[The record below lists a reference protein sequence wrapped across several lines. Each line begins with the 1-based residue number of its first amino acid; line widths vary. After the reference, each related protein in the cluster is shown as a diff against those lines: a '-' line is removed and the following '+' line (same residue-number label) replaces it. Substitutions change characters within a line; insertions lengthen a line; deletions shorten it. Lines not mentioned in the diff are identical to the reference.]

1 MKQFFR
7 YGEKEVNYLKSRDRR
22 LGEVIDR
29 MGPLEVEVMPDVFT
43 ALVFSIINQQ
53 VSSKAAD
60 TVWAR
65 LLEMTG
71 TMTPETVLA
80 MDPEALQKC
89 GTTHKKISYIQGI
102 AEAVVIGRVDLN
114 KLHHLSDHQ
123 VIKSLSSL
131 HGIGPW
137 TAEMILL
144 FSLHRY
150 DVVSYDD
157 LAIRRGIMKLY
168 GLDQLPKEEFQ
179 RYRKRYSPYGSVASL
194 YLWEVSVD

>member
-1 MKQFFR
+1 MFT
-7 YGEKEVNYLKSRDRR
+7 YGEKETEYLKSRDRK

-29 MGPLEVEVMPDVFT
+29 MGSLEVEVMPDVFT

-65 LLEMTG
+65 MLEITG
-71 TMTPETVLA
+71 TMTPKRILDMEA
-80 MDPEALQKC
+80 EALQKC
-89 GTTHKKISYIQGI
+89 GTTHKKISYIRGI
-102 AEAVVIGRVDLN
+102 AEAVVTGRVDFT
-114 KLHHLSDHQ
+114 KLRHMSDKQ
-123 VIKSLSSL
+123 VINHLSSL

-137 TAEMILL
+137 TAEMLL
-144 FSLHRY
+144 IFSLNRY

-157 LAIRRGIMKLY
+157 LAIRRAMMKLY
-168 GLDQLPKEEFQ
+168 GLTELTREQFQ

-194 YLWEVSVD
+194 YLWELSME

>member
-1 MKQFFR
+1 MQVFT
-7 YGEKEVNYLKSRDRR
+7 YGEKETAYLKSRDRK
-22 LGEVIDR
+22 LGEVIER
-29 MGPLEVEVMPDVFT
+29 MGPLEVEVMSDVFT

-65 LLEMTG
+65 MLEMTG
-71 TMTPETVLA
+71 TMNPETILA

-89 GTTHKKISYIQGI
+89 GTTHKKISYIRGI
-102 AEAVVIGRVDLN
+102 AEAVVTGQVDFS
-114 KLHHLSDHQ
+114 KLRHMSDKQ
-123 VIKSLSSL
+123 VINHLSSL

-137 TAEMILL
+137 TAEMLL
-144 FSLHRY
+144 IFSLNRY

-157 LAIRRGIMKLY
+157 LAIRRAMMKLY
-168 GLDQLPKEEFQ
+168 GLDELTKEQFQ

-194 YLWEVSVD
+194 YLWELSVE

>member
-1 MKQFFR
+1 M
-7 YGEKEVNYLKSRDRR
+7 NYLKSRDRR

-29 MGPLEVEVMPDVFT
+29 MGPLEVEIMPDVFT

-71 TMTPETVLA
+71 TMTPDTILA
-80 MDPEALQKC
+80 MDPELLQKC

-102 AEAVVIGRVDLN
+102 AEAVVTGRVDFH

-131 HGIGPW
+131 YGIGPW
-137 TAEMILL
+137 TAEMLL
-144 FSLHRY
+144 IFSLNRY

-157 LAIRRGIMKLY
+157 LAIRRGMMKLY

-194 YLWEVSVD
+194 YLWELSVE